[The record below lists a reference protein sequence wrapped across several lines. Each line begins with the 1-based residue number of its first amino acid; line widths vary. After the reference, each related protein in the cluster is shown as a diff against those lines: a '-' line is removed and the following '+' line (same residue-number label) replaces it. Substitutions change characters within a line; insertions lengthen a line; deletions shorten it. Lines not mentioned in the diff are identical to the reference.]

1 MTNIGIITGSTRDVR
16 VNMQVAEWVKDFA
29 DHRGVDAEF
38 EIIDIKESGLGRF
51 NEAIPPLMTNKEY
64 ETDEHNAW
72 SKKIDACDGFIFVT
86 PEYNKNFPS
95 GLKDHLDYL
104 GSEWHHKAAGI
115 VAYGST
121 LGIAASLALRTT
133 LANLKVATVE
143 PQGAFSLFND
153 FENMATF
160 KPMDVHKPRFGEM
173 IDDVVAWSNALK
185 SVRKDTSTV
194 VMS

>member
-1 MTNIGIITGSTRDVR
+1 MTRIGIITGSTRDVR
-16 VNMQVAEWVKDFA
+16 VNLQVAEWVKDFA
-29 DHRGVDAEF
+29 DNKDIDAEF
-38 EIIDIKESGLGRF
+38 EIVDIKESGLGRF

-64 ETDEHNAW
+64 ATEEQRAW
-72 SKKIDACDGFIFVT
+72 SRKIDSFDGFIFVT

-95 GLKDHLDYL
+95 SLKDHLDYL

-115 VAYGST
+115 VSYGST

-133 LANLKVATVE
+133 LSNLKVATVE

-160 KPMDVHKPRFGEM
+160 TPMEVHKPRFGEM

-185 SVRKDTSTV
+185 SVRKEKSFV
-194 VMS
+194 